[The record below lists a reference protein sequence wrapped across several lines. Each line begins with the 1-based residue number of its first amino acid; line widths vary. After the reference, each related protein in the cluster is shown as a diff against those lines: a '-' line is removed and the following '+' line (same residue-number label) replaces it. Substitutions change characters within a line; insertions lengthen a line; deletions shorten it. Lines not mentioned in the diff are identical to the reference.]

1 MSKSSKQS
9 RSVSASKRSSDF
21 EPDYPLQ
28 GSSLDVPLD
37 EVLSYTPEQRQAYI
51 RALLKA
57 LAKEIKADSMALKA
71 RVPFAREMR
80 DLRKLLYDPVDAYL
94 FTDDKTFKRNIL
106 GKGSPGATHTY
117 WSRRQMWKME
127 TKAGDLR
134 SKIVNLAPSL
144 IKSLSGLFDASDQ
157 SKQGFRREGSAIQN
171 ALRFL
176 QYDHSS
182 GSAFP
187 PFHARFFADKFLPK
201 DADGIVVDP
210 CAGWGG
216 RLLGTLLV
224 PRKTRVTYY
233 GVDPNKNNKHAYEGL
248 IRRVNVWLK
257 RELPG
262 KREARIFYKP
272 FEDWIRSSS
281 AKKLEGKVDLV
292 LTSPPYF
299 SAENYDPTSKKQSAN
314 RYEEYEQ
321 WREHFYKP
329 MFVGVRDL
337 LKPGGAF
344 VLNVANVSEAPKL
357 ESDAKKLAKEVG
369 LEFTGFYKLALAVS
383 AAGRKTGL
391 KRGTTVR
398 GSLFKYEAVFIFTRQ
413 TH

>member
-1 MSKSSKQS
+1 MTKRLTKSK
-9 RSVSASKRSSDF
+9 SVSATRRADDF

-37 EVLSYTPEQRQAYI
+37 EVLTYTPENRHAFI

-57 LAKEIKADSMALKA
+57 LAKEIKADNMALKA
-71 RVPFAREMR
+71 RVPFKREMR

-94 FTDDKTFKRNIL
+94 FTDDKTFKRNVL
-106 GKGSPGATHTY
+106 GKGSPGGTHTF

-134 SKIVNLAPSL
+134 SKIVNQAPSL
-144 IKSLSGLFDASDQ
+144 VKKLDSFFDVSNT
-157 SKQGFRREGSAIQN
+157 SKQAFRKEGSAVQN

-233 GVDPNKNNKHAYEGL
+233 GIDPNKNNKHAYEGL

-257 RELPG
+257 RELPEA
-262 KREARIFYKP
+262 RAARIFYKP
-272 FEDWIRSSS
+272 FEDWIQSAI
-281 AKKLEGKVDLV
+281 AKKLKGKVDLV

-299 SAENYDPTSKKQSAN
+299 SAENYDPASGKQSAN
-314 RYEEYEQ
+314 RYKEYEQ

-329 MFVGVRDL
+329 MFAGVRDL
-337 LKPGGAF
+337 LKPGGVF

-357 ESDAKKLAKEVG
+357 ESDARKLAKEVG
-369 LEFTGFYKLALAVS
+369 LEFTGFYKLALTMYAT
-383 AAGRKTGL
+383 ARGGRM
-391 KRGTTVR
+391 KRAIKVR
-398 GSLFKYEAVFIFTRQ
+398 GKLYKYEAVFVFTRQ
-413 TH
+413 AH